1 MSAPTPSTIV
11 LLALLPLV
19 AWRIYIRFRRMV
31 GRQQLSRVRPW
42 ITLAIF
48 SIVLVVLAYAARAHV
63 ERLGWLAAGLTAGGL
78 LAAYGLR
85 LTRFEPTPQGLFYT
99 PNAYLGIALSLLF
112 FGRLVYRVTEV
123 YAITT
128 AASPTPPSFASSPF
142 TLAVFGLIAG
152 YYVTY
157 AVGLMLW
164 RNRELRLQP
173 QQAPLA
179 TDS

>member
-1 MSAPTPSTIV
+1 MAAPAPSTLV

-19 AWRIYIRFRRMV
+19 AWRIYMRFRRMI
-31 GRQQLSRVRPW
+31 GRQRLSRVRPW

-48 SIVLVVLAYAARAHV
+48 STVLVLLAYAARAHV
-63 ERLGWLAAGLTAGGL
+63 ERLGWLAAGLAAGGL

-112 FGRLVYRVTEV
+112 FGRLVYRVAEV
-123 YAITT
+123 YTITT
-128 AASPTPPSFASSPF
+128 AASPTPPNFGSSPL
-142 TLAVFGLIAG
+142 TLATFGLIAG

-164 RNRELRLQP
+164 RNRELRAQP
-173 QQAPLA
+173 QPEPLE
-179 TDS
+179 S

>member
-1 MSAPTPSTIV
+1 MPAPTLSNIV
-11 LLALLPLV
+11 LLALLPMV
-19 AWRIYIRFRRMV
+19 AWRIYIRFRRMI
-31 GRQQLSRVRPW
+31 GRQRLSRVRPW

-48 SIVLVVLAYAARAHV
+48 SIVLVLLTYAARAHV
-63 ERLGWLAAGLTAGGL
+63 DRLGWMAAGFAAGGL

-85 LTRFEPTPQGLFYT
+85 LTRFEPTSEGLFYT

-112 FGRLVYRVTEV
+112 FGRLLYRVAEV
-123 YAITT
+123 YTITRS
-128 AASPTPPSFASSPF
+128 ASPTPPAFASSSF

-152 YYVTY
+152 YYMTY

-173 QQAPLA
+173 QQEPLA
-179 TDS
+179 PS

>member
-1 MSAPTPSTIV
+1 MPPPTPSTIV

-19 AWRIYIRFRRMV
+19 AWRIYIRFRRMI
-31 GRQQLSRVRPW
+31 GRQRLSRVRPW

-48 SIVLVVLAYAARAHV
+48 SIVLVLLAYAARAHV
-63 ERLGWLAAGLTAGGL
+63 ERLEWMAAGFAAGGL

-85 LTRFEPTPQGLFYT
+85 LTRFEPTPEGLFYT

-112 FGRLVYRVTEV
+112 FGRLLYRMVEV

-128 AASPTPPSFASSPF
+128 AASTTPPAFASSSL

-173 QQAPLA
+173 QREPLA
-179 TDS
+179 PS

>member
-19 AWRIYIRFRRMV
+19 AWRIYMRFRRMI
-31 GRQQLSRVRPW
+31 GRQRLSRVRPW

-48 SIVLVVLAYAARAHV
+48 STVLVLLAYAARAHA
-63 ERLGWLAAGLTAGGL
+63 ERLGWLAAGLAAGGL

-123 YAITT
+123 YAIST
-128 AASPTPPSFASSPF
+128 AASPTPSSFASSPL
-142 TLAVFGLIAG
+142 TLATFGLIAG

-157 AVGLMLW
+157 AAGLMLW
-164 RNRELRLQP
+164 RNRELRVQP
-173 QQAPLA
+173 QAEPLA
-179 TDS
+179 MDS

>member
-1 MSAPTPSTIV
+1 MPAPTPSTIV

-19 AWRIYIRFRRMV
+19 AWRIYIRFRRMI
-31 GRQQLSRVRPW
+31 GRQRLSRVRPW

-48 SIVLVVLAYAARAHV
+48 SIVLVLLAYAARAHV
-63 ERLGWLAAGLTAGGL
+63 ERLGWMAAGLTAGGL

-85 LTRFEPTPQGLFYT
+85 LTRFEPTPEGLFYT

-112 FGRLVYRVTEV
+112 LGRLLYRVAEV
-123 YAITT
+123 YAISS
-128 AASPTPPSFASSPF
+128 AASPTPPAFASSPF

-157 AVGLMLW
+157 AAGLMLW
-164 RNRELRLQP
+164 RNRELRAQP
-173 QQAPLA
+173 QREPLA

>member
-1 MSAPTPSTIV
+1 MTAPATSTIV
-11 LLALLPLV
+11 LLALLPMV
-19 AWRIYIRFRRMV
+19 AWRIYMRFRRMI
-31 GRQQLSRVRPW
+31 GRQRLSRVRPW

-48 SIVLVVLAYAARAHV
+48 STVLVLLAYAARAHA
-63 ERLGWLAAGLTAGGL
+63 ERLGWLAAGLAAGGL

-123 YAITT
+123 YAIST
-128 AASPTPPSFASSPF
+128 AASPTPPSFASSPL
-142 TLAVFGLIAG
+142 TLATFGLIAG

-157 AVGLMLW
+157 AAGLMLW
-164 RNRELRLQP
+164 RNRELRVQP
-173 QQAPLA
+173 QPEPLA
-179 TDS
+179 MDS

>member
-11 LLALLPLV
+11 LLVLLPLV

-63 ERLGWLAAGLTAGGL
+63 EHLGWLAAGLTAGGL

-128 AASPTPPSFASSPF
+128 AASPTPPSFASSPL
-142 TLAVFGLIAG
+142 TLATFGLIAG
-152 YYVTY
+152 YYITY

-164 RNRELRLQP
+164 RNRELRVQP
-173 QQAPLA
+173 QRVPLA